1 MGLGAY
7 LCVSVALFALGL
19 CCVIARKNL
28 LHVLIGLQLLLAAAS
43 LVFAAFARFHGAATD
58 GRVMALFV
66 LVVAAVEA
74 VVGIAVVLHV
84 VRASGTA
91 RPSAFDRLR
100 E

>member
-19 CCVIARKNL
+19 CCVIARRNL
-28 LHVLIGLQLLLAAAS
+28 LHVLLGLQLVLAAAS
-43 LVFAAFARFHGAATD
+43 LDFAAFARFHGAGTE

-66 LVVAAVEA
+66 LVVAAA
-74 VVGIAVVLHV
+74 QTVVGVAVVLRV
-84 VRASGTA
+84 ANASGTA
-91 RPSAFDRLR
+91 KPSAFDRLR